1 MDLISEL
8 MNFLTQISANPL
20 EYSIVLYVYSILA
33 AVILPIPVEF
43 GLFLSAS
50 VSIIIKALILGAGK
64 ATGSILVF
72 YLGVKVEG
80 PVRSWS
86 RRFRWF
92 KWLVDKME
100 WLVNKLSYV
109 GLYIILS
116 IPLMVDTVPVYLF
129 SIFNKEGKTL
139 QLRYFALANFLAG
152 FTRAMI
158 VFTVF
163 EIMGIKLL

>member
-33 AVILPIPVEF
+33 AIILPIPVEF

-50 VSIIIKALILGAGK
+50 VSIVIKALILGAGK

-80 PVRSWS
+80 PVHSLS

-129 SIFNKEGKTL
+129 SIFNHEGKSL

-158 VFTVF
+158 VFAVF

>member
-33 AVILPIPVEF
+33 AIILPIPVEF

-50 VSIIIKALILGAGK
+50 VSIVIKALILGAGK

-80 PVRSWS
+80 LVHSLS

-129 SIFNKEGKTL
+129 SIFNHEGKSL

-158 VFTVF
+158 VFAIF